1 MPSDFPSTHWSSLLP
16 LKDPSSRREGL
27 SRLIQRYWRPACGYV
42 RNLRRC
48 GPEEALD
55 LTQDFFARML
65 EKGYFEQ
72 MEQGQGSFRGYLKT
86 SLKNFCLN
94 AARAEKARRPQDGAT
109 LFHVD
114 DGWDAIPVTSGET
127 PEDAF
132 DRDWA
137 RGVVRESLGELK
149 RVLDKEGKPEMY
161 AILAEYY
168 DGNEPSVGALAEK
181 YKMAEHD
188 ITNRLR
194 TARGMLRKI
203 VKERVMEYLGTGE
216 DVEQELLFLLSR

>member
-1 MPSDFPSTHWSSLLP
+1 MVGEAFPSTHWSALLP
-16 LKDPSSRREGL
+16 LKDPASRREGL
-27 SRLIQRYWRPACGYV
+27 SVLFQRYWRPAVSYV

-48 GPEEALD
+48 PPEEALD
-55 LTQDFFARML
+55 LTQEFFARML

-72 MEQGQGSFRGYLKT
+72 MEPGHGSFRGYLKT

-94 AARAEKARRPQDGAT
+94 ALRAEKARRPGEGT
-109 LFHVD
+109 TVIRVE
-114 DGWDAIPVTSGET
+114 DGWDSLPASTGES
-127 PEDAF
+127 PEEAF

-137 RGVVRESLGELK
+137 RGIVRESLGELK
-149 RVLDKEGKPEMY
+149 RALEKEGKPEMY

-168 DGNEPSVGALAEK
+168 DGDPLVATLAAK

-194 TARGMLRKI
+194 TARAMLRRI
-203 VKERVMEYLGTGE
+203 VKERVMEYLGPG
-216 DVEQELLFLLSR
+216 DDPEQELMFLLSR